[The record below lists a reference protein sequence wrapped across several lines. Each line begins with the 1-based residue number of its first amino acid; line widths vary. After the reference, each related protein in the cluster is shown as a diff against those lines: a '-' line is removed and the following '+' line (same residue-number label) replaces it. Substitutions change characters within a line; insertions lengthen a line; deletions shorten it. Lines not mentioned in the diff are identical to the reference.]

1 MTVSLG
7 PNFSMSRR
15 RALAIALA
23 APGLW
28 LLRGA
33 PGFAQSKPRV
43 VATFSI
49 LADLV
54 SNVGGGRIEIETLVG
69 PDSDAHVYAP
79 TPADAKRVGAARLV
93 FVNGL
98 GFEGWMAR
106 LIKASGSKAE
116 VVVAAQGIKSRQMA
130 EGHHRGDIDPHAWQS
145 VANAKVYVGNIRDAL
160 IAADTSGKTAYGTA
174 AADYLKNLDALES
187 EVRDAIVKIPAA
199 RRKIITT
206 HDAFGYF
213 QDAYGISFI
222 APQGVSTDAE
232 PSARDIA
239 RIIGQI
245 RRERIPAVFLENITD
260 PRLLERIAAETGT
273 KIGGT
278 LYSDALTG
286 PDGAAP
292 TYIAMMRHNIR
303 VLAEALTS

>member
-1 MTVSLG
+1 MDLAT
-7 PNFSMSRR
+7 SRR
-15 RALAIALA
+15 RVLAIAA
-23 APGLW
+23 ALPGIW
-28 LLRGA
+28 LLGA
-33 PGFAQSKPRV
+33 TPARAQPRV

-54 SNVGGGRIEIETLVG
+54 KNIGGGRIETQTLVG
-69 PDSDAHVYAP
+69 PDSDAHVYTP
-79 TPADAKRVGAARLV
+79 TPADARRVGGAALV

-106 LIKASGSKAE
+106 LIKASGTKAPI
-116 VVVAAQGIKSRQMA
+116 VVATKGIKPRHMA
-130 EGHHRGDIDPHAWQS
+130 EGHDRGAIDPHAWQS
-145 VANAKVYVGNIRDAL
+145 IANAKIYVGNIRDAL
-160 IAADTSGKTAYGTA
+160 VAADASGAAEYQSA
-174 AADYLKNLDALES
+174 AANYLQMLDALLE
-187 EVRDAIVKIPAA
+187 EVRAAVAKIPPD

-213 QDAYGISFI
+213 QDAYGLSFI
-222 APQGVSTDAE
+222 APEGVSTDAE

-245 RRERIPAVFLENITD
+245 RSQHIPAVFLENITD

-286 PDGAAP
+286 PGGEAP

-303 VLAEALTS
+303 VLTEALTS

>member
-187 EVRDAIVKIPAA
+187 EVRDAIAKIPAA

-213 QDAYGISFI
+213 QDAYGVSFI

>member
-1 MTVSLG
+1 
-7 PNFSMSRR
+7 
-15 RALAIALA
+15 
-23 APGLW
+23 
-28 LLRGA
+28 
-33 PGFAQSKPRV
+33 
-43 VATFSI
+43 
-49 LADLV
+49 
-54 SNVGGGRIEIETLVG
+54 
-69 PDSDAHVYAP
+69 
-79 TPADAKRVGAARLV
+79 
-93 FVNGL
+93 
-98 GFEGWMAR
+98 
-106 LIKASGSKAE
+106 
-116 VVVAAQGIKSRQMA
+116 
-130 EGHHRGDIDPHAWQS
+130 
-145 VANAKVYVGNIRDAL
+145 L

-187 EVRDAIVKIPAA
+187 EVRDAIAKIPAA

-213 QDAYGISFI
+213 QDAYGVSFI

>member
-1 MTVSLG
+1 MIGSPKPCRLT
-7 PNFSMSRR
+7 RR
-15 RALAIALA
+15 RLLGTALASAGFWRLGALPASALA
-23 APGLW
+23 
-28 LLRGA
+28 
-33 PGFAQSKPRV
+33 KPRV

-54 SNVGGGRIEIETLVG
+54 ANVGDGRIEVESLVG
-69 PDSDAHVYAP
+69 PDSDAHVFAP
-79 TPADAKRVGAARLV
+79 TPADAKRVAATGLV
-93 FVNGL
+93 FINGL

-106 LIKASGSKAE
+106 LIKASGTKAPI
-116 VVVAAQGIKSRQMA
+116 VVVTKGIKPRHMP
-130 EGHHRGDIDPHAWQS
+130 EGHDRGAIDPHAWQS

-160 IAADTSGKTAYGTA
+160 IAADASGTA
-174 AADYLKNLDALES
+174 AYQAAAASYVQMLDTLEA
-187 EVRDAIVKIPAA
+187 EVRAGIAKIPAE
-199 RRKIITT
+199 RRRIITT

-213 QDAYGISFI
+213 QDAYGVSFI
-222 APQGVSTDAE
+222 APEGVSTDAE

-239 RIIGQI
+239 RIIEQI
-245 RRERIPAVFLENITD
+245 RSRNIPAVFLENVSD

-286 PDGAAP
+286 PGGQAP

-303 VLAEALTS
+303 VLTEALTS

>member
-1 MTVSLG
+1 MTASLG

-23 APGLW
+23 TPGLW

-79 TPADAKRVGAARLV
+79 TPADAKRVGAATLV

-116 VVVAAQGIKSRQMA
+116 VVVAARGIKSRQMA

-187 EVRDAIVKIPAA
+187 EVRDAIAKIPAA

-213 QDAYGISFI
+213 QDAYGVSFI

>member
-1 MTVSLG
+1 MDLAT
-7 PNFSMSRR
+7 SRR
-15 RALAIALA
+15 RVLAIAVAL
-23 APGLW
+23 PGIW
-28 LLRGA
+28 LLGA
-33 PGFAQSKPRV
+33 TPARAQPRV

-54 SNVGGGRIEIETLVG
+54 KNIGGGRIETQTLVG
-69 PDSDAHVYAP
+69 PDSDAHVYTP
-79 TPADAKRVGAARLV
+79 TPADARRVGGAALV

-106 LIKASGSKAE
+106 LIKASGTKAPI
-116 VVVAAQGIKSRQMA
+116 VVATKGIKPRHMA
-130 EGHHRGDIDPHAWQS
+130 EGHDRGAIDPHAWQS
-145 VANAKVYVGNIRDAL
+145 IANAKIYVGNIRDAL
-160 IAADTSGKTAYGTA
+160 VAADASGAAEYQSA
-174 AADYLKNLDALES
+174 AANYLQMLDALLE
-187 EVRDAIVKIPAA
+187 EVRAGVAKIPPD

-213 QDAYGISFI
+213 QDAYGLSFI
-222 APQGVSTDAE
+222 APEGVSTDAE

-245 RRERIPAVFLENITD
+245 RSQRIPAVFLENITD
-260 PRLLERIAAETGT
+260 PRLLERIAAETAT

-286 PDGAAP
+286 PGGEAP

-303 VLAEALTS
+303 VLTEALTS

>member
-1 MTVSLG
+1 MTGSFTMDLAT
-7 PNFSMSRR
+7 SRR
-15 RALAIALA
+15 RVLAIAVAL
-23 APGLW
+23 PGIW
-28 LLRGA
+28 LLGA
-33 PGFAQSKPRV
+33 TPARAQPRV

-54 SNVGGGRIEIETLVG
+54 KNIGGGRIETQTLVG
-69 PDSDAHVYAP
+69 PDSDAHVYTP
-79 TPADAKRVGAARLV
+79 TPADARRVGGAALV

-106 LIKASGSKAE
+106 LIKASGTKAPI
-116 VVVAAQGIKSRQMA
+116 VVATKGIKPRHMA
-130 EGHHRGDIDPHAWQS
+130 EGHDRGAIDPHAWQS
-145 VANAKVYVGNIRDAL
+145 IANAKIYVGNIRDAL
-160 IAADTSGKTAYGTA
+160 VAADASGAAEYQSA
-174 AADYLKNLDALES
+174 AANYLQMLDALLE
-187 EVRDAIVKIPAA
+187 EVRAGVAKIPPD

-213 QDAYGISFI
+213 QDAYGLSFI
-222 APQGVSTDAE
+222 APEGVSTDAE

-245 RRERIPAVFLENITD
+245 RSQHIPAVFLENITD

-286 PDGAAP
+286 PGGEAP

-303 VLAEALTS
+303 MLTEALTS

>member
-1 MTVSLG
+1 MTASLG
-7 PNFSMSRR
+7 SNFSISRR

-23 APGLW
+23 TPGLW

-33 PGFAQSKPRV
+33 PGFAQSKLRV
-43 VATFSI
+43 MATFSI

-54 SNVGGGRIEIETLVG
+54 SNVGGERIEIETLVG
-69 PDSDAHVYAP
+69 PNSDAHVYAP
-79 TPADAKRVGAARLV
+79 TPADAKRVSAATLV

-116 VVVAAQGIKSRQMA
+116 IVVAARGIKPRQMG

-145 VANAKVYVGNIRDAL
+145 LANAKVYVGNIRDAL
-160 IAADTSGKTAYGTA
+160 IAADTSGKTAYETA

-187 EVRDAIVKIPAA
+187 EVHDAIAKIPAA
-199 RRKIITT
+199 RRRIITT

-213 QDAYGISFI
+213 QDTYGISFI

-245 RRERIPAVFLENITD
+245 RHERIPAVFLENVTD

-303 VLAEALTS
+303 VLAEALIS

>member
-1 MTVSLG
+1 MSASLT
-7 PNFSMSRR
+7 PDLPTTRR
-15 RALAIALA
+15 HLLAIAIA
-23 APGLW
+23 VPGIW
-28 LLRGA
+28 LLRAA
-33 PGFAQSKPRV
+33 PAPAQARPRV
-43 VATFSI
+43 AASFSI
-49 LADLV
+49 LADFV
-54 SNVGGGRIEIETLVG
+54 NNVGGGRIDVETLVG

-79 TPADAKRVGAARLV
+79 TPADAKRVGSAALV

-98 GFEGWMAR
+98 GFEGWMGR
-106 LIKASGSKAE
+106 LVQASGTKTGI
-116 VVVAAQGIKSRQMA
+116 VVASKGIKPRQMP
-130 EGHHRGDIDPHAWQS
+130 ESHGHGRIDPHAWQS
-145 VANAKVYVGNIRDAL
+145 VANAKIYVGNIRDAL
-160 IAADTSGKTAYGTA
+160 GSYDPVGKAAYEGA
-174 AADYLKNLDALES
+174 AADYLQNLDALEN
-187 EVRDAIVKIPAA
+187 ELRAAIAKIPAG

-213 QDAYGISFI
+213 QDAYGVSFI

-260 PRLLERIAAETGT
+260 PRLLERIAAETGAR
-273 KIGGT
+273 IGGT
-278 LYSDALTG
+278 LYSDALTR
-286 PDGAAP
+286 PDGQAP